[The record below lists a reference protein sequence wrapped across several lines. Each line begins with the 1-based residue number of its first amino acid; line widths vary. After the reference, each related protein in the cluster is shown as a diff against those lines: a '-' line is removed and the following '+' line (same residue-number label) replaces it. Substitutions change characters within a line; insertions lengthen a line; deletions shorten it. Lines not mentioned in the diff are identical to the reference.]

1 MKWRITLGSAM
12 NAYTSWATDRLR
24 SMNIADSVYFIS
36 GGASGLGE
44 AAARRLA
51 ANGAAGVVISDLNL
65 EAAQKL
71 ASELG
76 EVALAVRVDVQNTD
90 EIAAGMDAAISR
102 FGRIDAAINCAGIGW
117 AERTLDRENNAASI
131 DNYRRVININL
142 VGTFDVTR
150 IAASHIAKNEPQDSG
165 ERGVIVMTASLA
177 AFDGQI
183 GQAAY
188 SASKGGIVG
197 MTLPL
202 SRDLAATGI
211 RVVTVAPGLIDTPIY
226 DTMPEGLKERLAS
239 TPVFPKRLGLPD
251 EYAHLVQ
258 AILENGYLNGE
269 TIRLDAALRMAPK

>member
-1 MKWRITLGSAM
+1 MH
-12 NAYTSWATDRLR
+12 
-24 SMNIADSVYFIS
+24 IADSVYFIS

-76 EVALAVRVDVQNTD
+76 EVALATRVDVQNTD

>member
-1 MKWRITLGSAM
+1 
-12 NAYTSWATDRLR
+12 
-24 SMNIADSVYFIS
+24 
-36 GGASGLGE
+36 
-44 AAARRLA
+44 LA

-102 FGRIDAAINCAGIGW
+102 FGRIDVAINCAGIGW

-131 DNYRRVININL
+131 DNYRRVINI
-142 VGTFDVTR
+142 
-150 IAASHIAKNEPQDSG
+150 K
-165 ERGVIVMTASLA
+165 IVMTASLA

>member
-1 MKWRITLGSAM
+1 MNDYTNWAGPSLSFMK
-12 NAYTSWATDRLR
+12 
-24 SMNIADSVYFIS
+24 IADSVYFIS

-51 ANGAAGVVISDLNL
+51 ANGAGGVVIADVNQ
-65 EAAQKL
+65 EAANAL
-71 ASELG
+71 AEELG
-76 EVALAVRVDVQNTD
+76 EVALAVRVDVCNTD
-90 EIAAGMDAAISR
+90 EIAAGMDAAIAR

-117 AERTLDRENNAASI
+117 AERTLDRENHAASI
-131 DNYRRVININL
+131 DNYRRVITINL

-150 IAASHIAKNEPQDSG
+150 IAASHIAKNEPHDSG
-165 ERGVIVMTASLA
+165 ERGVIVLTASLA

-202 SRDLAATGI
+202 SRDLAAVGI

>member
-1 MKWRITLGSAM
+1 MH
-12 NAYTSWATDRLR
+12 
-24 SMNIADSVYFIS
+24 IADSVYFIS

-71 ASELG
+71 ALELG
-76 EVALAVRVDVQNTD
+76 DAALAVRVDVQNTD
-90 EIAAGMDAAISR
+90 EIVDGMDAAITR

-117 AERTLDRENNAASI
+117 AERTLDRENNAAPI

-142 VGTFDVTR
+142 VGTFNVTR

-211 RVVTVAPGLIDTPIY
+211 RVMTVAPGLIDTPIY

-258 AILENGYLNGE
+258 AILENRYLNGE

>member
-1 MKWRITLGSAM
+1 MS
-12 NAYTSWATDRLR
+12 AYTIWVGRSLH

-44 AAARRLA
+44 AAARRLVT
-51 ANGAAGVVISDLNL
+51 NGAAGVVIADLNL
-65 EAAQKL
+65 EAARAL
-71 ASELG
+71 AAELG
-76 EVALAVRVDVQNTD
+76 EVALAVEVDVQNTG
-90 EIAAGMDAAISR
+90 EISAGIDATIER
-102 FGRIDAAINCAGIGW
+102 FGRLDAAINCAGIGW
-117 AERTLDRENNAASI
+117 AERTLDRENQAASI
-131 DNYRRVININL
+131 DSYRRVININL

-150 IAASHIAKNEPQDSG
+150 IAASHIAKNEPNDSG
-165 ERGVIVMTASLA
+165 ERGVIVLTASLA

-202 SRDLAATGI
+202 SRDLAAVGI

-226 DTMPEGLKERLAS
+226 DTMPEGLKDRLAA